1 MTGRSSRPCAPTP
14 TDAGV
19 GAGYTDEVQAAQ
31 GDRAAFS
38 RLMTAT
44 KGDLH
49 RFVTRYVG
57 DADEALDLVQESY
70 AAAWLSIR
78 RYDPARPFGAW
89 LRTIALN
96 KCRDWSRRRR
106 VRRLVRG
113 VMGLD
118 APEAVAIGD
127 AAPGADVRFDE
138 RRRLERL
145 NRALAELP
153 DGQRAPLLLAV
164 LEGRSQAEIGQ
175 ILGLSAK
182 AVELRIARARK
193 TLANKMGPSK

>member
-1 MTGRSSRPCAPTP
+1 M
-14 TDAGV
+14 
-19 GAGYTDEVQAAQ
+19 GAGDTDEGRAAL

-38 RLMTAT
+38 RLITAT

-57 DADEALDLVQESY
+57 DPDEALDLTQETY

-78 RYDPARPFGAW
+78 RYDPDRPFGAW

-106 VRRLVRG
+106 VRRMVRG

-118 APEAVAIGD
+118 APEAMTVGD
-127 AAPGADVRFDE
+127 PMPGAEDRVDDG
-138 RRRLERL
+138 RRVQRL
-145 NRALAELP
+145 NRALNELP

-164 LEGRSQAEIGQ
+164 LEGRSHAEVGQ
-175 ILGLSAK
+175 ILGLSSK

-193 TLANKMGPSK
+193 ALLDRLGPSG

>member
-1 MTGRSSRPCAPTP
+1 M
-14 TDAGV
+14 
-19 GAGYTDEVQAAQ
+19 GAADTDEDQAAQ

-44 KGDLH
+44 KNELH
-49 RFVTRYVG
+49 RLITRYVG
-57 DADEALDLVQESY
+57 DPDEALDLTQETY

-78 RYDPARPFGAW
+78 RYDPDRPFGAW

-106 VRRLVRG
+106 VRRVVRG

-118 APEAVAIGD
+118 APEAMTVGD
-127 AAPGADVRFDE
+127 PTPGAEDRAD
-138 RRRLERL
+138 RRRDVERL
-145 NRALAELP
+145 NRALIELP

-164 LEGRSQAEIGQ
+164 LENRSHAEIGR
-175 ILGLSAK
+175 ILGLSSK
-182 AVELRIARARK
+182 AVELRIARARRALRDRLG
-193 TLANKMGPSK
+193 TTG

>member
-1 MTGRSSRPCAPTP
+1 MAPWSKPCAPTP

-19 GAGYTDEVQAAQ
+19 GADDSDEGRAAA
-31 GDRAAFS
+31 GDRGAFS

-49 RFVTRYVG
+49 RFIARFVG
-57 DADEALDLVQESY
+57 DPEEAFDLTQETY
-70 AAAWLSIR
+70 TAAWLAIG
-78 RYDPARPFGAW
+78 RYDPRRPFGAW

-106 VRRLVRG
+106 VRRVVRG

-118 APEAVAIGD
+118 APEAKTVGD
-127 AAPGADVRFDE
+127 DTPTVEDRVDD
-138 RRRLERL
+138 RRRLRRL
-145 NRALAELP
+145 EAALHDLP

-164 LEGRSQAEIGQ
+164 LEGRSHVEIGL
-175 ILGLSAK
+175 ILNLSPK

-193 TLANKMGPSK
+193 ALADCLGPAD

>member
-1 MTGRSSRPCAPTP
+1 M
-14 TDAGV
+14 
-19 GAGYTDEVQAAQ
+19 GAGDTDEGQAAQ

-38 RLMTAT
+38 RLMIAT

-49 RFVTRYVG
+49 RFITRYVG
-57 DADEALDLVQESY
+57 DPDEALDLTQETY

-78 RYDPARPFGAW
+78 RYDPGRPFSAW

-118 APEAVAIGD
+118 APEAMAVGD
-127 AAPGADVRFDE
+127 PTPGAEDRMDD
-138 RRRLERL
+138 RRR
-145 NRALAELP
+145 
-153 DGQRAPLLLAV
+153 
-164 LEGRSQAEIGQ
+164 
-175 ILGLSAK
+175 
-182 AVELRIARARK
+182 VELGQGVVQGDDARPVGLCGTQGTGMTGRNGCLK
-193 TLANKMGPSK
+193 RVRT

>member
-1 MTGRSSRPCAPTP
+1 VGAGD
-14 TDAGV
+14 TDAG
-19 GAGYTDEVQAAQ
+19 QAAQ

-38 RLMTAT
+38 RLMAAT

-49 RFVTRYVG
+49 RFITRYVG

-89 LRTIALN
+89 MRTIALN

-106 VRRLVRG
+106 VRRIVRG

-118 APEAVAIGD
+118 APEAMTVGD
-127 AAPGADVRFDE
+127 PAPGVDVRLDE
-138 RRRLERL
+138 RRRLEQL

-164 LEGRSQAEIGQ
+164 LEGRSHAEIGE
-175 ILGLSAK
+175 ILGLTPK

-193 TLANKMGPSK
+193 GLAERLGLSN

>member
-1 MTGRSSRPCAPTP
+1 M
-14 TDAGV
+14 
-19 GAGYTDEVQAAQ
+19 GAGDTDEVQAAQ

-44 KGDLH
+44 KGDLN

-57 DADEALDLVQESY
+57 DPDEALDLVQESY

-78 RYDPARPFGAW
+78 RYDPARPFGSW

-96 KCRDWSRRRR
+96 KCRDWSRRHR
-106 VRRLVRG
+106 VRRMVRG
-113 VMGLD
+113 VIGLD
-118 APEAVAIGD
+118 APEAMAIGD
-127 AAPGADVRFDE
+127 PAPGVDVHVDE
-138 RRRLERL
+138 MRRLGRL

-164 LEGRSQAEIGQ
+164 LEGRSHAEIGE
-175 ILGLSAK
+175 ILGLSSK

-193 TLANKMGPSK
+193 ALLDRMGPSE

>member
-1 MTGRSSRPCAPTP
+1 M
-14 TDAGV
+14 
-19 GAGYTDEVQAAQ
+19 

-38 RLMTAT
+38 RLITAT

-57 DADEALDLVQESY
+57 DPDEALDLTQETY

-78 RYDPARPFGAW
+78 RYDPERPFVAW

-106 VRRLVRG
+106 VRRMVRG

-118 APEAVAIGD
+118 APEAMTVGDPMIG
-127 AAPGADVRFDE
+127 G
-138 RRRLERL
+138 
-145 NRALAELP
+145 
-153 DGQRAPLLLAV
+153 G
-164 LEGRSQAEIGQ
+164 S
-175 ILGLSAK
+175 SA
-182 AVELRIARARK
+182 
-193 TLANKMGPSK
+193 

>member
-1 MTGRSSRPCAPTP
+1 M
-14 TDAGV
+14 
-19 GAGYTDEVQAAQ
+19 GADDTDEGQAAQ

-38 RLMTAT
+38 RLMSTT
-44 KGDLH
+44 KGDLY

-89 LRTIALN
+89 VRTIALN

-106 VRRLVRG
+106 VRRMVRG

-118 APEAVAIGD
+118 APEAMVIGD
-127 AAPGADVRFDE
+127 SAPGVDVRVDE

-164 LEGRSQAEIGQ
+164 LEGRSHAEIGE

-182 AVELRIARARK
+182 AVELRISRARK
-193 TLANKMGPSK
+193 ALLDRMGPSE

>member
-1 MTGRSSRPCAPTP
+1 M
-14 TDAGV
+14 
-19 GAGYTDEVQAAQ
+19 GAGDTDEGQAAQ

-38 RLMTAT
+38 RLMSGT

-78 RYDPARPFGAW
+78 RYDPARPFEAW

-106 VRRLVRG
+106 VRRIVRG
-113 VMGLD
+113 AMGLD
-118 APEAVAIGD
+118 APEAQAVGDPAPDVGDRIDDRRRVRRLD
-127 AAPGADVRFDE
+127 AA
-138 RRRLERL
+138 LS
-145 NRALAELP
+145 ELP

-164 LEGRSQAEIGQ
+164 LEGRSHAEIGQ
-175 ILGLSAK
+175 ILGLSPK

-193 TLANKMGPSK
+193 ALLERVGPAD

>member
-1 MTGRSSRPCAPTP
+1 M
-14 TDAGV
+14 
-19 GAGYTDEVQAAQ
+19 GAGDTDESQAAQ

-38 RLMTAT
+38 HLMTAT
-44 KGDLH
+44 KVDLH
-49 RFVTRYVG
+49 PFITRYVG
-57 DADEALDLVQESY
+57 DPDEALDLVQETY

-78 RYDPARPFGAW
+78 RYDPDRPFGAW

-118 APEAVAIGD
+118 APEAMTVGD
-127 AAPGADVRFDE
+127 PAPGAEDRIDD

-145 NRALAELP
+145 SRALRELP

-164 LEGRSQAEIGQ
+164 LEGRSHAEIGQ
-175 ILGLSAK
+175 ILELSSK
-182 AVELRIARARK
+182 AVELRTARARK
-193 TLANKMGPSK
+193 ALLDSIGPSD

>member
-1 MTGRSSRPCAPTP
+1 MPWSRRCAPTP

-19 GAGYTDEVQAAQ
+19 GAGDTDEALAAQ
-31 GDRAAFS
+31 GDRVAFS
-38 RLMTAT
+38 RLMAAT

-49 RFVTRYVG
+49 RFITRYVG
-57 DADEALDLVQESY
+57 DPDEALDLTQETY

-78 RYDPARPFGAW
+78 RYDSARPFGAG

-113 VMGLD
+113 VIGLD
-118 APEAVAIGD
+118 APEAMAVGD
-127 AAPGADVRFDE
+127 PTPGAEDRMDD
-138 RRRLERL
+138 RRRVERM
-145 NRALAELP
+145 NRALGELP

-164 LEGRSQAEIGQ
+164 LEGRPHAEIGQ
-175 ILGLSAK
+175 ILGLSSK

-193 TLANKMGPSK
+193 ALSDRLGPSG

>member
-1 MTGRSSRPCAPTP
+1 
-14 TDAGV
+14 
-19 GAGYTDEVQAAQ
+19 
-31 GDRAAFS
+31 
-38 RLMTAT
+38 MTAT

-49 RFVTRYVG
+49 RFVARYVG
-57 DADEALDLVQESY
+57 DPDEALDLTQETY

-78 RYDPARPFGAW
+78 RYDPDRPFGAW

-113 VMGLD
+113 VMSLD
-118 APEAVAIGD
+118 APEAMAVGD
-127 AAPGADVRFDE
+127 PVPAAEARADD
-138 RRRLERL
+138 RRRVERL
-145 NRALAELP
+145 NLALRELP

-164 LEGRSQAEIGQ
+164 LEGRSHAEIGQ
-175 ILGLSAK
+175 ILGLSSK

-193 TLANKMGPSK
+193 ALLDRLGPSE

>member
-1 MTGRSSRPCAPTP
+1 MGS
-14 TDAGV
+14 
-19 GAGYTDEVQAAQ
+19 GATDEGKAAL
-31 GDRAAFS
+31 GDRAAFT
-38 RLMTAT
+38 RLITAT

-57 DADEALDLVQESY
+57 DPDEALDLTQETY

-78 RYDPARPFGAW
+78 RYDPDRPFGAW

-106 VRRLVRG
+106 VRRIVRG

-118 APEAVAIGD
+118 APEARAVGD
-127 AAPGADVRFDE
+127 AAPNVEDRMDN
-138 RRRLERL
+138 RRRVQRL
-145 NRALAELP
+145 DAALLDLP

-175 ILGLSAK
+175 ILGLTTK

-193 TLANKMGPSK
+193 TLLERLGPFD

>member
-1 MTGRSSRPCAPTP
+1 MAAA
-14 TDAGV
+14 D
-19 GAGYTDEVQAAQ
+19 TDEGRAAQ

-38 RLMTAT
+38 RLMSAT

-57 DADEALDLVQESY
+57 DADEALDLTQETY

-78 RYDPARPFGAW
+78 RYDPERPFGAW

-96 KCRDWSRRRR
+96 KCRDWSRRQR
-106 VRRLVRG
+106 VRRMVRG

-118 APEAVAIGD
+118 APEAQAIGD
-127 AAPGADVRFDE
+127 PAPNVGDRMDD
-138 RRRLERL
+138 RRRVQRL
-145 NRALAELP
+145 DAALRDLP
-153 DGQRAPLLLAV
+153 DGQRGPLLLAV
-164 LEGRSQAEIGQ
+164 LEGRSHAEIAQ
-175 ILGLSAK
+175 ILGLTSK

-193 TLANKMGPSK
+193 TLLERMGSPE

>member
-1 MTGRSSRPCAPTP
+1 
-14 TDAGV
+14 V
-19 GAGYTDEVQAAQ
+19 GAADTDEALAAQ
-31 GDRAAFS
+31 GNRAAFS

-49 RFVTRYVG
+49 RFVSRYVG
-57 DADEALDLVQESY
+57 DPEEALDLTQETY

-78 RYDPARPFGAW
+78 RYDPDRPFGAW

-118 APEAVAIGD
+118 APEAMAVGD
-127 AAPGADVRFDE
+127 PTPGAEDRLDG
-138 RRRLERL
+138 RRRVEGL
-145 NRALAELP
+145 NHALRELP

-164 LEGRSQAEIGQ
+164 LEGRSHAEIGQ
-175 ILGLSAK
+175 ILGLSSK

-193 TLANKMGPSK
+193 ALLDRLGPSG

>member
-1 MTGRSSRPCAPTP
+1 M
-14 TDAGV
+14 
-19 GAGYTDEVQAAQ
+19 GAGDTDEGQAAQ

-38 RLMTAT
+38 RLMSAT

-78 RYDPARPFGAW
+78 RYDPARPFEAW

-106 VRRLVRG
+106 VRRIVRG
-113 VMGLD
+113 AMGLD
-118 APEAVAIGD
+118 APEAQAVGDPAPDVGDRIDDRRRVQRLD
-127 AAPGADVRFDE
+127 AA
-138 RRRLERL
+138 LS
-145 NRALAELP
+145 ELP

-164 LEGRSQAEIGQ
+164 LEGRSHAEIGQ
-175 ILGLSAK
+175 ILGLSSK

-193 TLANKMGPSK
+193 ALLDRVGPAD

>member
-1 MTGRSSRPCAPTP
+1 MAAA
-14 TDAGV
+14 D
-19 GAGYTDEVQAAQ
+19 TDEARAAQ

-38 RLMTAT
+38 RLMSAT

-78 RYDPARPFGAW
+78 RYDPERPFGAW

-96 KCRDWSRRRR
+96 KCRDWSRRQR
-106 VRRLVRG
+106 VRRMVRG

-118 APEAVAIGD
+118 APEAMAVGD
-127 AAPGADVRFDE
+127 AAPAADVRVDE
-138 RRRLERL
+138 RRRLEHL
-145 NRALAELP
+145 NRALADLP
-153 DGQRAPLLLAV
+153 GGQRAPLLLAV
-164 LEGRSQAEIGQ
+164 LEGRSHAEIGQ
-175 ILGLSAK
+175 ILGLSPK

-193 TLANKMGPSK
+193 VLMDRMGPSE

>member
-1 MTGRSSRPCAPTP
+1 M
-14 TDAGV
+14 
-19 GAGYTDEVQAAQ
+19 GAGDTDEGQAAQ

-38 RLMTAT
+38 RLMSAT

-49 RFVTRYVG
+49 RLITRYVG
-57 DADEALDLVQESY
+57 DPDEALDLTQETY
-70 AAAWLSIR
+70 TAAWLSIR
-78 RYDPARPFGAW
+78 RYDPDRPFGAW

-118 APEAVAIGD
+118 APEAMTVGD
-127 AAPGADVRFDE
+127 PAPSAEDRADD
-138 RRRLERL
+138 RRRVEGL
-145 NRALAELP
+145 NRALRELP
-153 DGQRAPLLLAV
+153 DGQRAPLLLAA
-164 LEGRSQAEIGQ
+164 LEGRSHAEIGE
-175 ILGLSAK
+175 ILGLSSK

-193 TLANKMGPSK
+193 ALMDRLDPSE

>member
-1 MTGRSSRPCAPTP
+1 M
-14 TDAGV
+14 
-19 GAGYTDEVQAAQ
+19 GAGDTEEAKAAQ

-49 RFVTRYVG
+49 RFVARYVG
-57 DADEALDLVQESY
+57 DPDEALDLVQESY

-106 VRRLVRG
+106 VRRMVRG

-118 APEAVAIGD
+118 APQAMAVGD
-127 AAPGADVRFDE
+127 PAPGADVRVDE

-145 NRALAELP
+145 NRALADLP
-153 DGQRAPLLLAV
+153 GGQRAPLMLAV
-164 LEGRSQAEIGQ
+164 LEGRSHAEIGE
-175 ILGLSAK
+175 ILGLSPK
-182 AVELRIARARK
+182 AVELRIARARRA
-193 TLANKMGPSK
+193 LLDRIGPFD

>member
-1 MTGRSSRPCAPTP
+1 M
-14 TDAGV
+14 
-19 GAGYTDEVQAAQ
+19 GAGDTDESQAAL
-31 GDRAAFS
+31 GDRAAFT
-38 RLMTAT
+38 RLITAT

-57 DADEALDLVQESY
+57 DPDEALDLTQETY

-78 RYDPARPFGAW
+78 RYDPERPFGAW

-106 VRRLVRG
+106 VRRIVRG
-113 VMGLD
+113 VMGLE
-118 APEAVAIGD
+118 APEARAVGDVAPSVEDRMDDRRRVQRLD
-127 AAPGADVRFDE
+127 AALRD
-138 RRRLERL
+138 
-145 NRALAELP
+145 LP

-164 LEGRSQAEIGQ
+164 LEGRSHAEIGQ
-175 ILGLSAK
+175 ILGLTPK

-193 TLANKMGPSK
+193 ALAEQLGPSN

>member
-1 MTGRSSRPCAPTP
+1 M
-14 TDAGV
+14 
-19 GAGYTDEVQAAQ
+19 GAGDTDEGQAAQ

-38 RLMTAT
+38 RLMSAT

-57 DADEALDLVQESY
+57 DPDEALDLVQESY

-89 LRTIALN
+89 VRTIALN

-106 VRRLVRG
+106 VRRMVRG

-118 APEAVAIGD
+118 APEAMAIGD
-127 AAPGADVRFDE
+127 PAPGVDVRVDE

-164 LEGRSQAEIGQ
+164 LEGRSHAEIGE
-175 ILGLSAK
+175 ILGLSSK
-182 AVELRIARARK
+182 AVELRIARARRA
-193 TLANKMGPSK
+193 LLDRMGPSG

>member
-1 MTGRSSRPCAPTP
+1 MIAPWSKRSAPTP

-19 GAGYTDEVQAAQ
+19 QADDTDEYLAAR
-31 GDRAAFS
+31 GDRSAFS

-49 RFVTRYVG
+49 RFIARYVG
-57 DADEALDLVQESY
+57 DPDEALDLTQEAY
-70 AAAWLSIR
+70 TTAWLAIR
-78 RYDPARPFGAW
+78 RYDPGRPFGAW

-106 VRRLVRG
+106 VRRIVRG

-118 APEAVAIGD
+118 GGEARRASNGTPAIED
-127 AAPGADVRFDE
+127 RLDD
-138 RRRLERL
+138 RRRLKRL
-145 NRALAELP
+145 EAALHELP

-164 LEGRSQAEIGQ
+164 MEGRSHAEIGL
-175 ILGLSAK
+175 ILNLSAK

-193 TLANKMGPSK
+193 ALADRLGPAD

>member
-1 MTGRSSRPCAPTP
+1 M
-14 TDAGV
+14 
-19 GAGYTDEVQAAQ
+19 GAGDTNELRAAQ

-49 RFVTRYVG
+49 RFITRYVG
-57 DADEALDLVQESY
+57 DPDEALDLTQETY

-78 RYDPARPFGAW
+78 RYDPDRPFGAW

-118 APEAVAIGD
+118 APEAMAVGD
-127 AAPGADVRFDE
+127 PAPGAEDRIDD

-145 NRALAELP
+145 NRALRELP

-164 LEGRSQAEIGQ
+164 LEGRSHAEIGQ
-175 ILGLSAK
+175 ILGLSSK

-193 TLANKMGPSK
+193 ALLDRLGPSE